1 MAFFEAV
8 LDIQKKNLLHKI
20 NEVTKLLEVENKNI
34 VFIGTIGVGKT
45 TAICSLFN
53 LFDTSI
59 NPKKPI
65 LATGAGA
72 TTICEVEIE
81 FGGVNQIRI
90 DPYSSDELEQFI
102 NEYIDTIIGRNT
114 VVDGVAQKLTTELER
129 AVKFMI
135 APNMPLNNIDAHI
148 QNIIKNTP
156 NNPDRIRQLLI
167 DTVAIQN
174 RNQVVFTNTNHV
186 HEEQWLRTT
195 FSDINNGK
203 IATAS
208 IPKKIYITINSVNK
222 VQNKIIDTK
231 GMDSRNPEFL
241 REDLDRYIKN
251 PDNLIVYCSSFP
263 AAPDSDIMES
273 IKYYNQKFPEIYK
286 RMILLIIPKH
296 DEPVHVQGVD
306 DTLNIDTYQQGLQL
320 REDAVINQIVGQIRN
335 RMKILFHNLK
345 IDLDRIHLNHSTN
358 DILDFQNELINNLK
372 SEEIDLNNKLNKLT
386 LGELTPEQK
395 ALEQS
400 IIVNIN
406 NLKVELNQININPI
420 GFIQGFKEQYGLRYQ
435 AANTKNAIHVRLGK
449 FNTKNI
455 YFDFEVDV
463 EKVFIDLFSHS
474 NILAKLQR
482 NLGLTQVITQ
492 EVVPSIHEDIENRI
506 VEMNSHLTSLI
517 RAYFENA
524 ATNYIFWQPLIAR
537 WGGGSGYNI
546 DVKYRLQQQ
555 MGTLNI
561 ENEISNQFQN
571 KWNELV
577 DNFIDELN

>member
-8 LDIQKKNLLHKI
+8 LDIQKKNLQHKI

-400 IIVNIN
+400 IIMNIN

-492 EVVPSIHEDIENRI
+492 EIVPSIHEDIENRI

-577 DNFIDELN
+577 DDFIDELN

>member
-1 MAFFEAV
+1 
-8 LDIQKKNLLHKI
+8 
-20 NEVTKLLEVENKNI
+20 
-34 VFIGTIGVGKT
+34 
-45 TAICSLFN
+45 
-53 LFDTSI
+53 
-59 NPKKPI
+59 
-65 LATGAGA
+65 
-72 TTICEVEIE
+72 
-81 FGGVNQIRI
+81 
-90 DPYSSDELEQFI
+90 
-102 NEYIDTIIGRNT
+102 
-114 VVDGVAQKLTTELER
+114 
-129 AVKFMI
+129 
-135 APNMPLNNIDAHI
+135 
-148 QNIIKNTP
+148 
-156 NNPDRIRQLLI
+156 
-167 DTVAIQN
+167 
-174 RNQVVFTNTNHV
+174 
-186 HEEQWLRTT
+186 
-195 FSDINNGK
+195 
-203 IATAS
+203 
-208 IPKKIYITINSVNK
+208 
-222 VQNKIIDTK
+222 
-231 GMDSRNPEFL
+231 
-241 REDLDRYIKN
+241 
-251 PDNLIVYCSSFP
+251 
-263 AAPDSDIMES
+263 MES